1 VGGLNLAPAARQ
13 PARQAAWES
22 GVRTLGRFL
31 LYVVLGGVLMFVGHF
46 AAFLGAM
53 VISGTGLRLP
63 YWWAYLVVY
72 PLAAVLAAHLGHLRP
87 LAAAVA
93 VCLLP
98 ASYFLALGVLE
109 SNWRASDGALLG
121 TGLACL
127 LAFGCAS
134 WAWQRHP
141 GSADSA

>member
-1 VGGLNLAPAARQ
+1 
-13 PARQAAWES
+13 
-22 GVRTLGRFL
+22 VRTLGRLL

-53 VISGTGLRLP
+53 INSGTGLQLP
-63 YWWAYLVVY
+63 YWWGYLVVY
-72 PLAAVLAAHLGHLRP
+72 PLAAVLAAHLGQLRP

-109 SNWRASDGALLG
+109 SNWRGSDGALLG
-121 TGLACL
+121 TGLTFL
-127 LAFGCAS
+127 LAFGCAR

-141 GSADSA
+141 GGAASA